1 MKYVLLTASV
11 LIASTLTPT
20 FADEL
25 NGSEKQIKR
34 ALEKSKSI
42 QKLPSSRATV
52 AFDPLGQAVVITD
65 NPRWVVKGTLYDMW
79 SNEEVRSTTTLN
91 AKAKRIPLNNIRVN
105 STDVLDITVNP
116 EKSSTVTI
124 FLDPFSENSS
134 DTVHILTKYA
144 SDYQLRFIMTAFSE
158 DNLKKLSSFNCSFSN
173 LEANEVTQLIIKRN
187 IPLVNQSC
195 MNEQLVNS
203 FALSQFVGVRQ
214 SPTIIAPNNVYN
226 VGLPPKLMT
235 WLAQN
240 TEK

>member
-1 MKYVLLTASV
+1 MKHALLTASV
-11 LIASTLTPT
+11 LIASTLSPT

-25 NGSEKQIKR
+25 SGSEKQIKR
-34 ALEKSKSI
+34 ALDKSKSI

-65 NPRWVVKGTLYDMW
+65 NPRWVIKGKLYDMW
-79 SNEEVRSTTTLN
+79 SNEEVRSAKTLN
-91 AKAKRIPLNNIRVN
+91 AQAKRIPLSKIRVN

-116 EKSSTVTI
+116 EKSQTVTI

-158 DNLKKLSSFNCSFSN
+158 DNLKKLSSFSCSLPK
-173 LEANEVTQLIIKRN
+173 LEANEVTKLIIEKS

-195 MNEQLVNS
+195 MSNQLVSS
-203 FALSQFVGVRQ
+203 FALSQFVGVKQ
-214 SPTIIAPNNVYN
+214 SPTIIAPNSVYN

-240 TEK
+240 AEK